1 MCLCSMNDHFA
12 AMASMASNGSAGLY
26 FPGNLHEVEKKNNVT
41 ILAMAKAGVPCSWN
55 MIAPKKRSSYAIASA
70 GNPPSLGIT
79 NGKKVNG
86 IHVRENTSPYTSNT
100 IAGEMAIHCN
110 VAEPHTYL
118 LGRFV
123 EDRLVYRQTFSIRSY
138 EIGPDKTAT
147 METLMNLLQETALNH
162 VTSSGLAG
170 NGFGATREMSLR
182 KLIWVVTRI
191 HVQVQRYSCWGDV
204 VEIDTWVD
212 ATGKNGMR
220 RDWIIR
226 DYNTQ
231 EIITRAT
238 STWVIMNRETRKL
251 SKIPDEVK
259 EELVPFYI
267 NRLSISA
274 EHNDVEKI
282 DRLNDETAGRIR
294 SGLAPRWSD
303 MDANQH
309 VNNVKYIG
317 WILESVPMHV
327 LEHYNMTSMT
337 LEYRRECRQSN
348 LLESLTSSSEDPN
361 SGSSNRKADMEYTHL
376 LRMQADKAEIVRAR
390 TEWKSKLKHK

>member
-1 MCLCSMNDHFA
+1 MT
-12 AMASMASNGSAGLY
+12 SMASTKSFSIYYADDLCRAERRNVGIFKLGFSTLRIPRIVREKLVVKANSGGSSKIAD
-26 FPGNLHEVEKKNNVT
+26 
-41 ILAMAKAGVPCSWN
+41 
-55 MIAPKKRSSYAIASA
+55 MI
-70 GNPPSLGIT
+70 

-86 IHVRENTSPYTSNT
+86 VVPSL
-100 IAGEMAIHCN
+100 GERGGEVLKQGGVH
-110 VAEPHTYL
+110 EPVHTWL

-123 EDRLVYRQTFSIRSY
+123 EDRCVYRQTFVIRSY

-191 HVQVQRYSCWGDV
+191 HVQVDKYSSWGDV
-204 VEIDTWVD
+204 IEIDTWVD
-212 ATGKNGMR
+212 AAGKNGMR

-226 DYNTQ
+226 DCNSQ
-231 EIITRAT
+231 RIITRAT
-238 STWVIMNRETRKL
+238 STWVIMNRETRRL
-251 SKIPDEVK
+251 SKIPDEVRK
-259 EELVPFYI
+259 EVQPFYLDRVAI
-267 NRLSISA
+267 PTADL
-274 EHNDVEKI
+274 DCEKI
-282 DRLNDETAGRIR
+282 NKLSDETAHRIR

-317 WILESVPMHV
+317 WILESVPIDV
-327 LEHYNMTSMT
+327 LEDYNLTSMT
-337 LEYRRECRQSN
+337 LEYRRECHQSN
-348 LLESLTSSSEDPN
+348 VLESLTTVAPKMSED
-361 SGSSNRKADMEYTHL
+361 SNNFTDKTGQELESTHL

-390 TEWKSKLKHK
+390 SVWQSKHKHMI

>member
-1 MCLCSMNDHFA
+1 MTT
-12 AMASMASNGSAGLY
+12 MASTKSISIYYADDLCRA
-26 FPGNLHEVEKKNNVT
+26 EKRNVG
-41 ILAMAKAGVPCSWN
+41 IFKLGFSRLGVPGIVREKLVVQANLGGSSKSVD
-55 MIAPKKRSSYAIASA
+55 MI
-70 GNPPSLGIT
+70 

-86 IHVRENTSPYTSNT
+86 VVPSSGARG
-100 IAGEMAIHCN
+100 GEVMKQGGVH
-110 VAEPHTYL
+110 EPVHAWLMGT
-118 LGRFV
+118 FV
-123 EDRLVYRQTFSIRSY
+123 EDRFVYRQTFVIRSY

-191 HVQVQRYSCWGDV
+191 HVQVDKYSSWGDV

-212 ATGKNGMR
+212 AAGKNGMR

-226 DYNTQ
+226 DRNSQ
-231 EIITRAT
+231 RIITRAT
-238 STWVIMNRETRKL
+238 STWVIMNRETRRL
-251 SKIPDEVK
+251 SKIPDEVRK
-259 EELVPFYI
+259 EVQPFYLDRVAI
-267 NRLSISA
+267 PTADL
-274 EHNDVEKI
+274 DCEKI
-282 DRLNDETAGRIR
+282 DKLNDETADRIR

-317 WILESVPMHV
+317 WILESVPIDV
-327 LEHYNMTSMT
+327 LEDYNLTSMT

-348 LLESLTSSSEDPN
+348 VLESLTTMSPKMSEDSN
-361 SGSSNRKADMEYTHL
+361 SWTDKTRQELESTHL

-390 TEWKSKLKHK
+390 SVWQSKHKHMI